1 MTAEGGRG
9 DALPVVGGE
18 AAAEVA
24 RRFRLPWRD
33 ELASPGP
40 ALWFEAG
47 RLVLG
52 VWGGRGPRLKVDF
65 LSGRSGYRL
74 RHGDAGQAVAR
85 AVGLRGGQRPRVL
98 DLTMGLGGDA
108 FALAA
113 LGCVVWGVER
123 RGEVAAL
130 LDDALRRAGEALDW
144 VGERLRLHHG
154 EAVQWAPRLAA
165 AFAPEVIY
173 LDPMYPEGRRRGAPR
188 KEMALLRD
196 WLGGDEDADDLL
208 GLALSLGVRRVVVK
222 RPRRAPPL
230 AGRAPDGVRQGRS
243 TRFDLYFS
251 PD

>member
-1 MTAEGGRG
+1 MTRLEPG
-9 DALPVVGGE
+9 ALPVVGDE

-24 RRFRLPWRD
+24 RRFGLPWRC
-33 ELASPGP
+33 ELASPAP
-40 ALWFEAG
+40 ALWFDGA

-52 VWGGRGPRLKVDF
+52 VWGGRGPRLVVDF
-65 LSGRSGYRL
+65 LSGRAGYRL

-85 AVGLRGGQRPRVL
+85 AVGVRGGQRPRVL

-130 LDDALRRAGEALDW
+130 LDNGLGRAGAELPW
-144 VGERLRLHHG
+144 VGERLRLCHG

-165 AFAPEVIY
+165 ALSPEVIY

-208 GLALSLGVRRVVVK
+208 GLALSLGARRVVVK

-230 AGRAPDGVRQGRS
+230 VGREPDVCREGRS
-243 TRFDLYFS
+243 TRFDIYLRR
-251 PD
+251 